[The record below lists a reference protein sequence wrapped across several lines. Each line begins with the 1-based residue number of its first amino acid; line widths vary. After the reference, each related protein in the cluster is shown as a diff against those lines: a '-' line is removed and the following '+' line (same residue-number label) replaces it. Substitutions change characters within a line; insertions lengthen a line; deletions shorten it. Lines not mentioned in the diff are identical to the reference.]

1 MNVVLSLDAN
11 WQPAATADIPASLA
25 PWLLEPASLTARLK
39 AYSDNF
45 HLQLLQESQA
55 LLPDFLQPCFTTST
69 GQCLRREVLMSC
81 NDQPAVYAQSW
92 LPKETLQQVHALSSL
107 GEQPLGELLF
117 QFADVTRSPIEVCQL
132 PVLSSTLPIPSGE
145 YWARRSLFTIVG
157 VPMLVAEVFLPGVNA
172 L

>member
-1 MNVVLSLDAN
+1 MNVVLSLDAT
-11 WQPAATADIPASLA
+11 WQPAATADIPAILA

-39 AYSDNF
+39 AHSHNF
-45 HLQLLQESQA
+45 HLQVLQESQA
-55 LLPDFLQPCFTTST
+55 MLPDFLTSCFAQSI
-69 GQCLRREVLMSC
+69 GQCLRREVLMFC

-92 LPKETLQQVHALSSL
+92 LPQVTLQQVKALSAL

-117 QFADVTRSPIEVCQL
+117 QFADVTRSPIEVCRL
-132 PVLSSTLPIPSGE
+132 SVGSSTLPIPSGE

>member
-11 WQPAATADIPASLA
+11 WQPAATADIPAALA

-39 AYSDNF
+39 AHSHSF
-45 HLQLLQESQA
+45 HLQVLQENQA
-55 LLPDFLQPCFTTST
+55 ILPDFLKSSFTHPI
-69 GQCLRREVLMSC
+69 GQCLRREVLMFC

-92 LPKETLQQVHALSSL
+92 LPQATLQQVQALSAL

-132 PVLSSTLPIPSGE
+132 PVLSSTLPLADGV